1 MCKRKHRSSQR
12 RKRISCKSS
21 PLSLSL
27 SLSHTTHSGQ
37 TFHFSVLI
45 LYLTYIYIHV
55 LCGFFS
61 SPFLRS
67 LHLSSTLKLMIYL
80 LAGYPAT
87 TTIYVPTGDINLLA
101 SERKKESVSDQLSF
115 RVKLNSLLQ
124 HHALLFL
131 VDFDFRLNQKKQK
144 EEEER
149 D

>member
-1 MCKRKHRSSQR
+1 
-12 RKRISCKSS
+12 
-21 PLSLSL
+21 
-27 SLSHTTHSGQ
+27 
-37 TFHFSVLI
+37 
-45 LYLTYIYIHV
+45 
-55 LCGFFS
+55 
-61 SPFLRS
+61 
-67 LHLSSTLKLMIYL
+67 MIYL

-101 SERKKESVSDQLSF
+101 SERKNESVSDQLSF